1 MMRRIRTMAGRSVR
15 HPNLH
20 AVGVAVV
27 AAAAVYLNT
36 DPLPAGSDPLA
47 VVETELA
54 FATTSTNPQ
63 FVTAPIPVAQ
73 SVPLSDGMEPT
84 APTESHPSVEAPSA
98 AAAAIAGSNVL
109 TGKFAMQVNVLVLQ
123 EGIAKFSQVPD
134 YTAMFTKQE
143 RIGGDLN
150 DIEQISLKVRQA
162 PLSIYMK
169 WHSGQ
174 KGQQVIYVEGQNE
187 GKMLV
192 KPGGVKGRLTGTLSL
207 DPLDDLAMAQARY
220 PVMVV
225 GLKSVAERIIQYQQE
240 QIDKGNGYVCEF
252 RDDAVYDERPCYRC
266 LVVYASREAS
276 PEYRKSEILIDKQ
289 LQMPVVLKNYT
300 WSDDADPTM
309 LDELT
314 LLEQYAYSEIKIE
327 QKLADGDF
335 DKMNEAY
342 NMGRSRR

>member
-1 MMRRIRTMAGRSVR
+1 MMRRIRRMAGRSVR

-47 VVETELA
+47 VVEAELA

-73 SVPLSDGMEPT
+73 TPPLSDGMEPT
-84 APTESHPSVEAPSA
+84 TPSETSAPAAAPSGV
-98 AAAAIAGSNVL
+98 AAAIAGSNVL
-109 TGKFAMQVNVLVLQ
+109 TGRFAMQVNVLVLQ
-123 EGIAKFSQVPD
+123 EGIAKFSHVPD
-134 YTAMFTKQE
+134 YTATFTKQE

-150 DIEQISLKVRQA
+150 DAEQISLKVRQE

-174 KGQQVIYVEGQNE
+174 TGQQVIYVEGQND

-192 KPGGVKGRLTGTLSL
+192 KAGGIRGRLGTLTI
-207 DPLDDLAMAQARY
+207 DPHGDLAMAQARY

-225 GLKSVAERIIQYQQE
+225 GLKSVAERIIQYQQD
-240 QIDKGNGYVCEF
+240 QIDKGDGYVCEF
-252 RDDAVYDERPCYRC
+252 RDDAMYDERPCYRC
-266 LVVYASREAS
+266 LVVYASREIS

-300 WSDDADPTM
+300 WSDDADPAT
-309 LDELT
+309 LDEQT

-335 DKMNEAY
+335 DKTNELY